1 MAGMSYAWRT
11 DLRSCLNEDAEQD
24 WGPQDEYKQDNREHV
39 HALKVVRF
47 FLSRWISLK
56 GWFIKG
62 QNWKSESTPTL
73 ILNV

>member
-1 MAGMSYAWRT
+1 MSYAWRT
-11 DLRSCLNEDAEQD
+11 DLHSCLNEDVEQED

-56 GWFIKG
+56 G
-62 QNWKSESTPTL
+62 
-73 ILNV
+73 